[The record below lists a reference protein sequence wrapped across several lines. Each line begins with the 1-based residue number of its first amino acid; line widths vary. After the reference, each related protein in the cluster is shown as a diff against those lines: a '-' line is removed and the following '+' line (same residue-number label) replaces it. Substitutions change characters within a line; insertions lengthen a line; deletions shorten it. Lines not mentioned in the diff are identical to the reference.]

1 MNESQRAF
9 CMDILNLTGESIE
22 SDSHLG
28 RPSTSRTSKDGECIQ
43 AAAVEEKKSILNN

>member
-1 MNESQRAF
+1 
-9 CMDILNLTGESIE
+9 MDILNLTGESIE